1 MDCSFAACR
10 GIPGLAKLEPPGDG
24 TLPGDGVLSVAV
36 VGLLFITSFSVS
48 EY

>member
-24 TLPGDGVLSVAV
+24 TLPGDGVLSEL
-36 VGLLFITSFSVS
+36 GLLFITSFSVS